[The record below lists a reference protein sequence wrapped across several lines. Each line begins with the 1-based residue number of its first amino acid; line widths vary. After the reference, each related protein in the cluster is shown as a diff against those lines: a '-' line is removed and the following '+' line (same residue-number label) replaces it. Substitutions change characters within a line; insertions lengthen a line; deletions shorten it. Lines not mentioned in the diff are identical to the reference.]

1 MVPSPLEVTMKI
13 TVRFD
18 DFRHDPPNMGERA
31 TVRSFNRRHC
41 NSADPDAFG
50 LVVKEGRITS
60 SNPGIRQRLDTG
72 TAFILSAYEHG
83 NIVWSLG
90 GEGYRCRWDTAPVA
104 GILFID
110 RKRGQSRE
118 VREAEARDFLKA
130 YTAWSNGETY
140 DVSLW
145 ADDEY
150 EQMLDSHCCLGY
162 KEVQEAI
169 RNLKDAY
176 NLPDDILVEDPV

>member
-1 MVPSPLEVTMKI
+1 MKI

-18 DFRHDPPNMGERA
+18 DFPHDPPNMGERA
-31 TVRSFNRRHC
+31 TVHSFNRRHC

-90 GEGYRCRWDTAPVA
+90 GEGYQCRWDTAPVA

-118 VREAEARDFLKA
+118 VREAEAREFLEG
-130 YTAWSNGETY
+130 YNAWCNGEVY
-140 DVSLW
+140 DVCLWSGEDNEDIIDSL
-145 ADDEY
+145 
-150 EQMLDSHCCLGY
+150 SCLGW
-162 KEVQEAI
+162 KEVREAI
-169 RNLKDAY
+169 QSLKDVY
-176 NLPDDILVEDPV
+176 KLPDDIPVEE

>member
-1 MVPSPLEVTMKI
+1 MKI
-13 TVRFD
+13 TVRYD
-18 DFRHDPPNMGERA
+18 DFSHDPPNMGERA
-31 TVRSFNRRHC
+31 TVHSFNRRHY

-50 LVVKEGRITS
+50 LVVKGGRITS

-90 GEGYRCRWDTAPVA
+90 GEGYQCRWDTAPVA

-118 VREAEARDFLKA
+118 VREAEARTFLEG
-130 YTAWSNGETY
+130 YNAWSNGEVWN
-140 DVSLW
+140 VSLW
-145 ADDEY
+145 DGEDHIE
-150 EQMLDSHCCLGY
+150 EISCLGC

-169 RNLKDAY
+169 RDLKGAY
-176 NLPDDILVEDPV
+176 NLPDDILVEE